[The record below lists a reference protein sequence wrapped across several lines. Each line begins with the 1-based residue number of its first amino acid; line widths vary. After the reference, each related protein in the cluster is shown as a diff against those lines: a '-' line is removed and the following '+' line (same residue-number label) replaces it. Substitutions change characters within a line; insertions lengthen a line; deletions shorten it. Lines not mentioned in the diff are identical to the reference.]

1 MARAALGSVAV
12 CSCPGVCV
20 VQVDHHLTA
29 ATAAGAERSEISE
42 KPLGLKGLYIL
53 VDRMVKWC
61 YNINM
66 NLEKPTRK
74 KRVDRTHII
83 YELRVNGLSYIGV
96 TAKTETTINKSVLA
110 RAAKHFYR
118 AKRENK
124 DWLLCRALRTLNDK
138 SEIEVLVHETLRGKS
153 AAHRREVAL
162 RREINPALNT
172 DVRGD

>member
-1 MARAALGSVAV
+1 MG
-12 CSCPGVCV
+12 
-20 VQVDHHLTA
+20 D
-29 ATAAGAERSEISE
+29 
-42 KPLGLKGLYIL
+42 
-53 VDRMVKWC
+53 WC

-83 YELRVNGLSYIGV
+83 YELRVNGASYIGV

-124 DWLLCRALRTLNDK
+124 DWALCLALRGLNDK
-138 SEIEVLVHETLRGKS
+138 SEIEVLVHETLRGK
-153 AAHRREVAL
+153 AVAHKREVEL
-162 RREINPALNT
+162 RRQLKPTLNT
-172 DVRGD
+172 DTRGD